1 MARRRYPT
9 IRQGEDGLWHAWVTV
24 GTKPNGRPDQRH
36 VKRATR
42 EEVEERVDELLEQR
56 RTGKVV
62 KPGRVPTV
70 AQWLDT
76 YLETVAPRRCDPSTI
91 HGYASKMRNYVI
103 PVVGKVR
110 LDRLTPEHL
119 DAVYLAMSRAGRA
132 DATILQVHRI
142 LSRALEV
149 AFRRDLCPRNVAKL
163 IDSPAAKRAE
173 IKPLTADEA
182 VRILAA
188 TEGQR
193 NAARWSVG
201 LALGLRQGE
210 ALGLRW
216 EYVDLDAGVMHVWWQ
231 LHRRSHEHGCGTPP
245 TCGRRRGGNCPQ
257 KVLRMRAGELHLT
270 GGLILKPPKGK
281 GKRTIP
287 IPAELVDALRA
298 HREVQDLERMM
309 ASGAYASHGLVF
321 AEPDGSPIDP
331 ARDWQ
336 QWKELLKSAGVRDA
350 RVHDGRHTAATLLL
364 AQGVDVRVVQEIL
377 GHSSVTVTE
386 GYAHVASA
394 MAREA
399 TQRMGSAILKK
410 PSTP

>member
-1 MARRRYPT
+1 MARRRRPSIT
-9 IRQGEDGLWHAWVTV
+9 RGSDGLWHAWVTV

-42 EEVEERVDELLEQR
+42 EEVEERVEELLEQA

-62 KPGRVPTV
+62 RPGRAPTV
-70 AQWLDT
+70 QQWLTT
-76 YLETVAPRRCDPSTI
+76 YLETVAPRRCDPSTV
-91 HGYASKMRNYVI
+91 HGYASKMRNYVY
-103 PVVGKVR
+103 PVIGNVR

-132 DATILQVHRI
+132 DATVLQVHRI

-149 AFRRDLCPRNVAKL
+149 AFRRGMTPRNVAKL
-163 IDSPAAKRAE
+163 IDSPTAKRAE
-173 IKPLTADEA
+173 IKPLTEDEA
-182 VRILAA
+182 VRVLRA
-188 TEGQR
+188 TAGMR

-216 EYVDLDAGVMHVWWQ
+216 EYVDLDAGVLHVRWQ
-231 LHRRSHEHGCGTPP
+231 LHRRAHEHGCGG

-257 KVLRMRAGELHLT
+257 KVLRLRSGEIHLE
-270 GGLILKPPKGK
+270 GGLILKAPKGK
-281 GKRTIP
+281 GQRTVP
-287 IPAELVDALRA
+287 IPPELVDQLRE
-298 HREVQDLERMM
+298 HREVQELERMM
-309 ASGAYASHGLVF
+309 AEGAYANHGLVF

-331 ARDWQ
+331 SRDWAE
-336 QWKELLKSAGVRDA
+336 WKGLLAKAGVRDA

-386 GYAHVASA
+386 GYAHVVSA

-399 TQRMGSAILKK
+399 TQRIGSSLLR
-410 PSTP
+410 PPGTP